1 MDRTGCA
8 HHRRSTAHVRGHSE
22 WLVDFLSGGAQFDKR
37 LPVKPDARLT
47 ARYNAQRQRNHFLCL
62 HVERATGCSGMTSFA
77 KALLDVRRTG
87 RSAYAGEQT
96 SSLNFHRLIAR
107 VTSSAKR
114 PRIVQISVCDCF
126 QIWAQSVSSNRKR
139 PL

>member
-8 HHRRSTAHVRGHSE
+8 HQRWSTAHVRGHSE

-37 LPVKPDARLT
+37 LPVKPAARVT
-47 ARYNAQRQRNHFLCL
+47 ARYNSQRQNNNFLCL
-62 HVERATGCSGMTSFA
+62 HVARATGCSGMTPFA
-77 KALLDVRRTG
+77 KALFGVRHAG
-87 RSAYAGEQT
+87 RSAYVGEQT
-96 SSLNFHRLIAR
+96 SSLNFHKLIAR